1 MRMTTIIAA
10 AAVSLMTV
18 GAAEA
23 MPAASLGGNDAGL
36 TLVRQGCGFGAHQGA
51 YGGCRLNRGWRG
63 HLRGSMGG
71 APRGCPPGTHPIG
84 RGFCR
89 RNR

>member
-1 MRMTTIIAA
+1 MRLSAIIVA
-10 AAVSLMTV
+10 AAVSFATM

-23 MPAASLGGNDAGL
+23 MPAAPLGNGDAGL
-36 TLVRQGCGFGAHQGA
+36 TLVRQGCGFGAHQGV

-63 HLRGSMGG
+63 HLRGAMGR
-71 APRGCPPGTHPIG
+71 APRGCPPGTHPTG